1 MIDKKSMLA
10 AMNDLV
16 KLGAVIGIGDD
27 KYESTDMGYML
38 SIDDTSHMMYIDDI
52 QFVLRTDK
60 YIIHYFYTMLER
72 VELYVTWG
80 MRDITLQVTP
90 RRELTDGVRYSDSY
104 CIAEFEKG
112 NTTYEGYVI
121 EN

>member
-10 AMNDLV
+10 AMSDLV
-16 KLGAVIGIGDD
+16 KLGAVIGIRDD
-27 KYESTDMGYML
+27 KYESTDMRYIL
-38 SIDDTSHMMYIDDI
+38 SIDDISHMMYIDDI

-90 RRELTDGVRYSDSY
+90 RRELTGGVRYSDSY
-104 CIAEFEKG
+104 CIAEFAKG